1 MTTAETGNPGAPVG
15 SWWIGETAR
24 AMRDAAALRV
34 NDTRVSFTELA
45 AASED
50 VAAALAGAGVS
61 RGDRVALIAP
71 ASQRVV
77 EIIHAAQRI
86 GAALVPINPRLT
98 ASEIAELL
106 ATTRP
111 RIVVADDS
119 LVAAVSPTASGATV
133 YALSDLERSTRA
145 RLESSAATDPHAPH
159 SLLCTSGTTG
169 EPKAVVLSHANHH
182 ASAVAAGR
190 RLGYR
195 AHQSWLSVLPLH
207 HVGGLAVVLRA
218 AIVGAE
224 VVLHAGF
231 EAKATSRELAQ
242 GDLAHASLVPTM
254 LYRLLPELVDGA
266 ALAGARSCCFL
277 VGGAALDEKLAVE
290 AQRLGLDVR
299 ATYGLTEAASQ
310 VTTTERGELGERAG
324 TSGRPLDGIDV
335 RIDSPDREGFGEV
348 HVRGP
353 QVSRGALQG
362 EWLRTGDIART
373 DAQGFLFVGSR
384 RVDLIVTGGE
394 NVRPEEVERV
404 LESHPAIAEAGVYGL
419 PDAEWGHRVAA
430 VVVPRAGARIDAD
443 EIVAWC
449 KSRLAPHKRP
459 RAIDTTASLPRTASG
474 KLQRRKLGA
483 GF

>member
-1 MTTAETGNPGAPVG
+1 MRTVATRTSGAPAG
-15 SWWIGETAR
+15 SWWLGETAR
-24 AMRDAAALRV
+24 ATGDAAALRV
-34 NDTRVSFTELA
+34 NDTRISFAELA
-45 AASED
+45 SASED
-50 VAAALAGAGVS
+50 VAAALAGARVS
-61 RGDRVALIAP
+61 RGDRVALVAP
-71 ASQRVV
+71 ASQRAV
-77 EIIHAAQRI
+77 EIIHATQRI
-86 GAALVPINPRLT
+86 GAAIVPLNPRLT
-98 ASEIAELL
+98 ISEIAELL
-106 ATTRP
+106 AATRP

-119 LVAAVSPTASGATV
+119 LVEAVRPSSRDAIV
-133 YALSDLERSTRA
+133 YALSDLERAMRA
-145 RLESSAATDPHAPH
+145 RLESPAAFDLESPH

-169 EPKAVVLSHANHH
+169 VPKAVVLSHANHH
-182 ASAVAAGR
+182 ASAVASGR
-190 RLGYR
+190 RLDYR
-195 AHQSWLSVLPLH
+195 AGQSWLSVLPLH

-224 VVLHAGF
+224 VVLHPAF
-231 EAKATSRELAQ
+231 EAKAASRALAL

-254 LYRLLPELVDGA
+254 LYRLLPNLVDGE
-266 ALAGARSCCFL
+266 ALARARSCCFL
-277 VGGAALDEKLAVE
+277 VGGAALDEKLAIE

-310 VTTTERGELGERAG
+310 VATTECGELGERAG

-335 RIDSPDREGFGEV
+335 HIDAPDRDGFGEV

-404 LESHPAIAEAGVYGL
+404 LEAHPAIAEAGVYGL

-430 VVVPRAGARIDAD
+430 VVVPRAGVRIDAD

-449 KSRLAPHKRP
+449 KSRLSSHKRP
-459 RAIDTTASLPRTASG
+459 RVIDAVASLPRTASG
-474 KLQRRKLGA
+474 KLQRGKLG
-483 GF
+483 GSV